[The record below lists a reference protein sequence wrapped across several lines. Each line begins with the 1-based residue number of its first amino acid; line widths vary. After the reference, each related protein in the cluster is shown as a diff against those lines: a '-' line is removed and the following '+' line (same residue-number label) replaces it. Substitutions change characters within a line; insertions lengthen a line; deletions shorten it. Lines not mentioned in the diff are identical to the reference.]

1 MKNRTCP
8 RPQNGVSLIE
18 LMAGLA
24 IGLLVVV
31 AAIASLA
38 STRAASRVMGDSTR
52 LQQDAATAFRII
64 GSVARQAGARR
75 LQNTPESGQVIF
87 NPQYAGYGA
96 MPDTGHPLSIKGT
109 DGVSNGPD
117 TLEIRR
123 DRGSSEN
130 ESVDCLGEATVEE
143 KDKKAKKDEQST
155 EKQEPEVT
163 SAFSVVAGLLSCDGS
178 GPSKGAYG
186 LVSGVED
193 FQVWYG
199 LREGNGLRYATASEL
214 NEVTPAPW
222 DQIEAVRICLRLAG
236 ELSNQPGAAVADCH
250 GETIKGDGRLRRV
263 FSRVFKL
270 RNAGP

>member
-1 MKNRTCP
+1 MKNSTCP
-8 RPQNGVSLIE
+8 HPQHGVGLIE
-18 LMAGLA
+18 LIAGLA
-24 IGLLVVV
+24 IGLLVVA
-31 AAIASLA
+31 AAIGSLA
-38 STRAASRVMGDSTR
+38 SARTASRVVGDSTR

-75 LQNTPESGQVIF
+75 LQNTYQSGQVVF
-87 NPQYAGYGA
+87 NPLYVGYGA
-96 MPDTGHPLSIKGT
+96 MPDTGRPLSVRGT

-130 ESVDCLGEATVEE
+130 ESVDCLGEATVED
-143 KDKKAKKDEQST
+143 KDKKEKKE
-155 EKQEPEVT
+155 EKPEPEVT
-163 SAFSVVAGLLSCDGS
+163 SAFSVVGGLLSCDGS
-178 GPSKGAYG
+178 GASKGAYG

-214 NEVTPAPW
+214 NDTTPAPW
-222 DQIEAVRICLRLAG
+222 DRVEALRICLRLAG
-236 ELSNQPGAAVADCH
+236 EPSNQLGAAVAGCH
-250 GETIKGDGRLRRV
+250 GETIKSDGRLRRL
-263 FSRVFKL
+263 FSSVFKL